1 MSGEEHIDQRP
12 EETPEETPQSAHAPR
27 PRKRRA
33 IEEVATEEETVT
45 ENADASIPEKS
56 PELPVVQ
63 TAQSTSMPAER
74 REDQIRGMGPRLR
87 FSRKVR
93 RRSR

>member
-1 MSGEEHIDQRP
+1 MSGEEHIDQ
-12 EETPEETPQSAHAPR
+12 TPEETPQSAPAPR

-33 IEEVATEEETVT
+33 IEEAATEEETVT
-45 ENADASIPEKS
+45 ESADASIPEKS

-63 TAQSTSMPAER
+63 TAESTSMPAER
-74 REDQIRGMGPRLR
+74 REEQVRGMGPRLR